1 MQSED
6 RLIHFSTELIHRPKK
21 HDRKDLQKLYYE
33 LSQTPGAGYDT
44 SDFSNAVQTR
54 FVSRRSKRTQSI
66 CMILADRIVL
76 VEEWADMALCDF
88 TAKVS
93 AVALQ
98 AMAVLGIGPFV
109 VQTATLRSTFALT
122 HFADARTFL
131 LDHACNQENR
141 IEPFFQRPIGSGGL
155 RFSLPETP
163 QNRGSLNVIIESF
176 KHSNKE
182 IFVEVKGLFKGPLK
196 NEETM
201 ADAVEN
207 IEVCRAFITDN
218 IYPFLNQYDTPK
230 EGLV

>member
-6 RLIHFSTELIHRPKK
+6 RLIHFSTELIHRPKN
-21 HDRKDLQKLYYE
+21 HDRKDLQKFYYE
-33 LSQTPGAGYDT
+33 LSQTPGTAYDT
-44 SDFSNAVQTR
+44 SDFSQATQTR
-54 FVSRRSKRTQSI
+54 FLSRRSKRTQSI
-66 CMILADRIVL
+66 CLVMADRITL

-88 TAKVS
+88 TQKVVG
-93 AVALQ
+93 VATQ
-98 AMAVLGIGPFV
+98 AMAVLGVAPFII
-109 VQTATLRSTFALT
+109 QTATLRSTFALT

-131 LDHACNQENR
+131 LDHACGQENR

-163 QNRGSLNVIIESF
+163 ENRGSLNVIIESF

-182 IFVEVKGLFKGPLK
+182 IFVEVRGLFKGPLMS
-196 NEETM
+196 EENM
-201 ADAVEN
+201 DGVIAN
-207 IEVCRAFITDN
+207 IGLCREFITDH